1 MEARPRGADLVN
13 EVVAC
18 VREGQQSPRCGQML
32 GAHGGASPV
41 EAGDLIVSEAGIR
54 VNLVQ
59 CLDCVRAQ

>member
-32 GAHGGASPV
+32 GAHGG
-41 EAGDLIVSEAGIR
+41 
-54 VNLVQ
+54 
-59 CLDCVRAQ
+59 RAQSRQGTSLSLKLASV